1 MGITGT
7 DVAKEAADMVLVD
20 DNFASIVAAVEEG
33 RAIFNRLRN
42 VLFFLLLTC
51 TAELLTILL
60 SVALYGESPLE
71 PIQLLWINLITGG
84 LVAVPLGLEP
94 RSGTELSQP
103 PRDTSVGL
111 LYPGMLLRIL
121 LTGLLMCVPVTW
133 IFHHAPLPPT
143 ADAAMAHGI
152 RQTVAFTSIVVFE
165 WLFAFQARSPGQQVW
180 QLGLLRNRWL
190 VLSMILG
197 IGLQLTVI
205 YLPPVSRFFHTRP
218 LTPVEWA
225 WTLLPGVAAVL
236 LEMLRKRLAPKL
248 FSAGQWQPLRA
259 PRRLPLNG

>member
-1 MGITGT
+1 
-7 DVAKEAADMVLVD
+7 
-20 DNFASIVAAVEEG
+20 
-33 RAIFNRLRN
+33 

-71 PIQLLWINLITGG
+71 PIQLLWINLVTGS

-103 PRDTSVGL
+103 PRDPSVGL
-111 LYPGMLLRIL
+111 LYPGTVLRIA
-121 LTGLLMCVPVTW
+121 LTGLFMCVPVTW
-133 IFHHAPLPPT
+133 VFHHAPLPPAVDT
-143 ADAAMAHGI
+143 ASAHSI
-152 RQTVAFTSIVVFE
+152 RQTVAFTGIVIFE
-165 WLFAFQARSPGQQVW
+165 WLFAFQARSSEQQVW
-180 QLGLLRNRWL
+180 RLGLLRNRWL
-190 VLSMILG
+190 SLSMVLG
-197 IGLQLTVI
+197 LGLQLLVI
-205 YLPPVSRFFHTRP
+205 YIPPVSSFFHTGR
-218 LTPVEWA
+218 LTLVEWA
-225 WTLLPGVAAVL
+225 WTLLPGIAAVV